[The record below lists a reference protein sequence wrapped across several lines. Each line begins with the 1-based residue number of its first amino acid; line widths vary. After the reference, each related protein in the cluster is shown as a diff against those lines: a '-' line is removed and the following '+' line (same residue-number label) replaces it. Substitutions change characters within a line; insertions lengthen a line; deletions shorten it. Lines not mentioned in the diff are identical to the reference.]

1 MQNENLTKAIHSVD
15 FLKSDLMELL
25 DTENRA
31 EYLIYLKMIEQVNKI
46 KSDLGFLNRT
56 ESD

>member
-31 EYLIYLKMIEQVNKI
+31 EYLIYLKMIEQINKI
-46 KSDLGFLNRT
+46 KSDLEFLNSG
-56 ESD
+56 E